1 MAEGGRGD
9 HPGKQRHST
18 YPLGLVCGLELG
30 VGLAKDEHNQVEEVL
45 DVGLDGVACLV
56 DQLLGRVAGVG

>member
-30 VGLAKDEHNQVEEVL
+30 EGLAEDEHQVEVL
-45 DVGLDGVACLV
+45 DVGLNGVACLV
-56 DQLLGRVAGVG
+56 DQLLGQVAVVG